1 MNISHL
7 FDNVFIAQSPPPLL
21 LSRTTVQRGHID
33 LHKYQALLYEF
44 LLPNI
49 FITLAQFREFVF
61 LLRM

>member
-7 FDNVFIAQSPPPLL
+7 FDNEFIAQSPPLL